1 MFLTLQPLERRT
13 VIPVGGCTAQL
24 LEEYNHAS
32 QTDGG
37 GGRPCCVI
45 RDNRYGGNQGGGIGL
60 LPVLQV
66 TPMPKGAPTR
76 SAPRLGKDIDM
87 KTSLAIIGAIA
98 IVGSAHAGAEQA
110 AQPENQR
117 VVTLKV
123 SGMQCHLC
131 AGTVE
136 RTAKKLTGVVAVMA
150 DQPKG
155 VAEITYDATKTSPD
169 EIAKLL
175 TRHSGFKTE
184 LPKQRK

>member
-1 MFLTLQPLERRT
+1 
-13 VIPVGGCTAQL
+13 
-24 LEEYNHAS
+24 
-32 QTDGG
+32 
-37 GGRPCCVI
+37 
-45 RDNRYGGNQGGGIGL
+45 
-60 LPVLQV
+60 
-66 TPMPKGAPTR
+66 
-76 SAPRLGKDIDM
+76 M
-87 KTSLAIIGAIA
+87 KTSLAIIGAVA

-131 AGTVE
+131 VGTVE
-136 RTAKKLTGVVAVMA
+136 RTAKKLNGVVAATA

-155 VAEITYDATKTSPD
+155 IAEITYDATKTSPD

-184 LPKQRK
+184 LPKPRK